1 MYWVTL
7 ITPFVAQIEYL
18 ENKLILIFLWSSCTL
33 VYRQYSLIMELLT
46 EAVDEFIEIN
56 EFSSWYFHKLVPK
69 TESPQTLYIQEYK
82 QRKWCLLASDKNDG
96 SPPYRFHLQ
105 HFST

>member
-1 MYWVTL
+1 MYWVAL

-18 ENKLILIFLWSSCTL
+18 KDKLILIFLWSSCTL
-33 VYRQYSLIMELLT
+33 V

-69 TESPQTLYIQEYK
+69 TESPQTWHLTKMMEALLIDSIFNTSRLDAQEELENQNY
-82 QRKWCLLASDKNDG
+82 LLSAKAI
-96 SPPYRFHLQ
+96 
-105 HFST
+105 